1 MKMKKK
7 KIVKGI
13 VVLFYMLVALMVIIG
28 EYQKD
33 ITLLKF
39 TKPFL
44 IPLLSISYFL
54 RSKKINW
61 SYIMALVFIWLAN
74 ILFIYQTEPFIFKGA
89 VSYLIFWIIITFIIL
104 VNTRF
109 PDKFSFLIAL
119 IPFSFIYCCVLQL
132 ILETVNESLLM
143 FFLNGVFMTFLGA
156 YSLAN
161 YFIDSNKANT
171 CLLISILMFTFIQFL
186 VSIDLY
192 YLSMKL
198 FRPIAMLLFAFAHY
212 FLLKTLLFYEENK
225 LNNNASALV

>member
-7 KIVKGI
+7 KTIMGI
-13 VVLFYMLVALMVIIG
+13 VGLFYVLTSLIVVIG

-33 ITLLKF
+33 MMLLKMV
-39 TKPFL
+39 KPFL
-44 IPLLSISYFL
+44 IPFL
-54 RSKKINW
+54 GVLYCLCAKKLNW
-61 SYIMALVFIWLAN
+61 SYLIALVFIWLAN
-74 ILFIYQTEPFIFKGA
+74 ILFIFQSEPFIFKGA
-89 VSYLIFWIIITFIIL
+89 VSYLVFWIIITFIIL

-109 PDKFSFLIAL
+109 PDKFSFGIAL
-119 IPFSFIYCCVLQL
+119 IPFLFIYCCVLQL
-132 ILETVNESLLM
+132 ILEAVNESLLM

-171 CLLISILMFTFIQFL
+171 YLLISILMFTFIQFL

-198 FRPIAMLLFAFAHY
+198 FRPIAMLLFAIAHV

-225 LNNNASALV
+225 LDNNASALI